1 MGEYSSAQ
9 YLTQRFIKS
18 LPKSYLINSFMEE
31 RTNQMSYKD
40 VVQTALS
47 PSEAKKPYNPHEFW
61 RTQENKLHFELVR
74 KDIILGILP

>member
-1 MGEYSSAQ
+1 
-9 YLTQRFIKS
+9 
-18 LPKSYLINSFMEE
+18 MEE

-61 RTQENKLHFELVR
+61 RT
-74 KDIILGILP
+74 